1 MEVIN
6 NENKKI
12 IDIKLLELLSEKG
25 SEMIVYN
32 DENFVYKIFK
42 KDYKLGHKSIEELN
56 YLSSI
61 KTSRILMPESLI
73 FNNDELIGYT
83 MIYIKDEK
91 DIRNDTMANLLN
103 ELMIVKQ
110 DIDILNKLCVRL
122 IDINKSNIVYN
133 GKLYLIDPGNYYI
146 NDVNDLLIYYQNR
159 EITEEEKQNL
169 IINWN
174 YNKINKLMHELL
186 FMNNS
191 DIDFYLLRKIIEFF
205 EIERKKDGL
214 IYDAGIYQKY
224 FDKDLTVREAI
235 KKFVSNYIKVDEEEN
250 KIDNKAESIIYSDL
264 YIKLYDLIQKKAE
277 ILEKVNSKFSSLIE
291 KYELD

>member
-12 IDIKLLELLSEKG
+12 IDIELLELLSEKG
-25 SEMIVYN
+25 SEMTVYN

-42 KDYKLGHKSIEELN
+42 KDYKFGHRSIDELN

-73 FNNDELIGYT
+73 FNDDILIGYT

-91 DIRNDTMANLLN
+91 DIHNDTMANLLN
-103 ELMIVKQ
+103 ELMIIKQ

-146 NDVNDLLIYYQNR
+146 NNINDLLIYYQNK
-159 EITEEEKQNL
+159 EITEEEKQSI

-205 EIERKKDGL
+205 ETERKKDGS
-214 IYDAGIYQKY
+214 IYDISIYQKF
-224 FDKDLTVREAI
+224 FDKDLTVRESI
-235 KKFVSNYIKVDEEEN
+235 NKFVSNYIKVDEEE
-250 KIDNKAESIIYSDL
+250 
-264 YIKLYDLIQKKAE
+264 KKM
-277 ILEKVNSKFSSLIE
+277 ILSLF
-291 KYELD
+291 KM

>member
-1 MEVIN
+1 MEVVCS
-6 NENKKI
+6 ENRKL
-12 IDIKLLELLSEKG
+12 IDIESLQLLSQKG
-25 SEMIVYN
+25 SEMTVYN
-32 DENFVYKIFK
+32 DEEFVYKIFK
-42 KDYKLGHKSIEELN
+42 KDYKLSHKNIEELN
-56 YLSSI
+56 NLSCI
-61 KTSRILMPESLI
+61 KTLRILMPKALLFSNE
-73 FNNDELIGYT
+73 ELIGYT
-83 MIYIKDEK
+83 MPYIKNER
-91 DIRNDTMANLLN
+91 DIHNGTMANLLH
-103 ELMIVKQ
+103 ELMVIKK

-146 NDVNDLLIYYQNR
+146 NDVNDLLIYYQNN
-159 EITEEEKQNL
+159 EITEEEKQNI

-174 YNKINKLMHELL
+174 YNKLNKLMHELL

-235 KKFVSNYIKVDEEEN
+235 KKFVSNYIKVDEEE
-250 KIDNKAESIIYSDL
+250 KKM
-264 YIKLYDLIQKKAE
+264 IKLYKEVL
-277 ILEKVNSKFSSLIE
+277 
-291 KYELD
+291 

>member
-1 MEVIN
+1 MEVVH
-6 NENKKI
+6 NKKREL
-12 IDIKLLELLSEKG
+12 IDIELLQLLSQKS
-25 SEMIVYN
+25 SEMTVYN

-42 KDYKLGHKSIEELN
+42 KDYKFRHKSIEELN

-91 DIRNDTMANLLN
+91 DIHNDTMANLLN
-103 ELMIVKQ
+103 ELMIIKQ

-186 FMNNS
+186 FMGNS

-205 EIERKKDGL
+205 EEERKKDGL
-214 IYDAGIYQKY
+214 IYDISLYQKY

-235 KKFVSNYIKVDEEEN
+235 NKFVSNYIKVDEEE
-250 KIDNKAESIIYSDL
+250 K
-264 YIKLYDLIQKKAE
+264 QM
-277 ILEKVNSKFSSLIE
+277 ILSLF
-291 KYELD
+291 KM

>member
-12 IDIKLLELLSEKG
+12 IDIELLELLSEKG
-25 SEMIVYN
+25 SEMTVYN

-42 KDYKLGHKSIEELN
+42 KDYKLSHKSIEELN
-56 YLSSI
+56 YLSST
-61 KTSRILMPESLI
+61 KTLRILMPKALLFSNE
-73 FNNDELIGYT
+73 ELIGYT
-83 MIYIKDEK
+83 MSYIKNER
-91 DIRNDTMANLLN
+91 DIHSDTMANLLN
-103 ELMIVKQ
+103 ELMIIKQ

-146 NDVNDLLIYYQNR
+146 NNINDLLIYYQNK

-174 YNKINKLMHELL
+174 YDKINKLMHELL

-191 DIDFYLLRKIIEFF
+191 DIDFYLLRKIIDFF
-205 EIERKKDGL
+205 ETERKKDGL
-214 IYDAGIYQKY
+214 IYDASIYQKY
-224 FDKDLTVREAI
+224 FDKDLTVKESINKFI
-235 KKFVSNYIKVDEEEN
+235 KKHIKVDEEEKN
-250 KIDNKAESIIYSDL
+250 DIIT
-264 YIKLYDLIQKKAE
+264 
-277 ILEKVNSKFSSLIE
+277 F
-291 KYELD
+291 

>member
-12 IDIKLLELLSEKG
+12 IDIELLELLSEKG
-25 SEMIVYN
+25 SEMTVYN

-83 MIYIKDEK
+83 MIYIKNEK
-91 DIRNDTMANLLN
+91 DIHNDTMANLLN
-103 ELMIVKQ
+103 ELTIIKQ

-146 NDVNDLLIYYQNR
+146 NDVNDLLIYYQNK

-174 YNKINKLMHELL
+174 YNKLNKLMHELL

-235 KKFVSNYIKVDEEEN
+235 KKFVSNYIKVDEEE
-250 KIDNKAESIIYSDL
+250 
-264 YIKLYDLIQKKAE
+264 KKMV
-277 ILEKVNSKFSSLIE
+277 LSLF
-291 KYELD
+291 KM

>member
-12 IDIKLLELLSEKG
+12 IDIELLELLSEKD
-25 SEMIVYN
+25 M
-32 DENFVYKIFK
+32 
-42 KDYKLGHKSIEELN
+42 H
-56 YLSSI
+56 
-61 KTSRILMPESLI
+61 
-73 FNNDELIGYT
+73 
-83 MIYIKDEK
+83 
-91 DIRNDTMANLLN
+91 NDTMANLLN
-103 ELMIVKQ
+103 ELMIIKQ

-159 EITEEEKQNL
+159 EITEEEKQNF

-174 YNKINKLMHELL
+174 YNKLNKLMHELL

-235 KKFVSNYIKVDEEEN
+235 KKFVSNYIKVDEEE
-250 KIDNKAESIIYSDL
+250 
-264 YIKLYDLIQKKAE
+264 KKMV
-277 ILEKVNSKFSSLIE
+277 LSLF
-291 KYELD
+291 KM

>member
-12 IDIKLLELLSEKG
+12 IDIELLELLSQKG
-25 SEMIVYN
+25 SEMTVYN
-32 DENFVYKIFK
+32 DENSVYKIFK
-42 KDYKLGHKSIEELN
+42 KDYKLGHKSIDELN

-61 KTSRILMPESLI
+61 KTSRILMPEALLFS
-73 FNNDELIGYT
+73 NEELIGYT
-83 MIYIKDEK
+83 MVYIKDEK
-91 DIRNDTMANLLN
+91 DIHSDTMANLLN
-103 ELMIVKQ
+103 ELMIIKQ

-133 GKLYLIDPGNYYI
+133 GKLYLVDPGNYYI
-146 NDVNDLLIYYQNR
+146 NDVNDLLIYFQNR
-159 EITEEEKQNL
+159 EITEEEKLNL

-205 EIERKKDGL
+205 ETERKKDGL
-214 IYDAGIYQKY
+214 IYDISIYQKY
-224 FDKDLTVREAI
+224 FDKDLTVRESI
-235 KKFVSNYIKVDEEEN
+235 NKFVSNYIKVDEEE
-250 KIDNKAESIIYSDL
+250 
-264 YIKLYDLIQKKAE
+264 KKM
-277 ILEKVNSKFSSLIE
+277 ILSLF
-291 KYELD
+291 KM

>member
-1 MEVIN
+1 MEVIH
-6 NENKKI
+6 NEDGKL
-12 IDIKLLELLSEKG
+12 IDIQFLQLLSQKG
-25 SEMIVYN
+25 SEMTVYN

-42 KDYKLGHKSIEELN
+42 KDYKLEHKSIEELN

-91 DIRNDTMANLLN
+91 DIHNDTMANLLN
-103 ELMIVKQ
+103 ELMIIKQ

-146 NDVNDLLIYYQNR
+146 NNINDLLIYYQNKD
-159 EITEEEKQNL
+159 ITEEEKQNL

-205 EIERKKDGL
+205 ETERRKDGL
-214 IYDAGIYQKY
+214 IYDISIYQKY
-224 FDKDLTVREAI
+224 FDKDLTVRESI
-235 KKFVSNYIKVDEEEN
+235 NKFVSDYIKVDEEE
-250 KIDNKAESIIYSDL
+250 
-264 YIKLYDLIQKKAE
+264 KKM
-277 ILEKVNSKFSSLIE
+277 ILSLF
-291 KYELD
+291 KM

>member
-1 MEVIN
+1 
-6 NENKKI
+6 
-12 IDIKLLELLSEKG
+12 
-25 SEMIVYN
+25 
-32 DENFVYKIFK
+32 
-42 KDYKLGHKSIEELN
+42 
-56 YLSSI
+56 
-61 KTSRILMPESLI
+61 MPKSLI

-83 MIYIKDEK
+83 MIYIKNEK
-91 DIRNDTMANLLN
+91 DIHNDTMANLLN
-103 ELMIVKQ
+103 ELMIIKQ

-122 IDINKSNIVYN
+122 IDINKSNIIYN

-146 NDVNDLLIYYQNR
+146 NDVNDLLIYYQNK

-174 YNKINKLMHELL
+174 YNKLNKLMHELL

-224 FDKDLTVREAI
+224 FDRI
-235 KKFVSNYIKVDEEEN
+235 
-250 KIDNKAESIIYSDL
+250 
-264 YIKLYDLIQKKAE
+264 
-277 ILEKVNSKFSSLIE
+277 
-291 KYELD
+291 

>member
-12 IDIKLLELLSEKG
+12 IDIELLELLSEKG
-25 SEMIVYN
+25 SEMTVYN
-32 DENFVYKIFK
+32 DEELVYKIFK

-91 DIRNDTMANLLN
+91 DIHNDTMANLLN
-103 ELMIVKQ
+103 ELMIIKQ

-146 NDVNDLLIYYQNR
+146 NDVNDLLIYYQNK

-174 YNKINKLMHELL
+174 YNKLNKLMHELL

-235 KKFVSNYIKVDEEEN
+235 KKFVSNYIKVDEEE
-250 KIDNKAESIIYSDL
+250 
-264 YIKLYDLIQKKAE
+264 KKMV
-277 ILEKVNSKFSSLIE
+277 LSLF
-291 KYELD
+291 KM

>member
-12 IDIKLLELLSEKG
+12 IDIELLELLSEKG
-25 SEMIVYN
+25 SEMTVYN

-42 KDYKLGHKSIEELN
+42 KDYKFGHRSIDELN

-73 FNNDELIGYT
+73 FNDDILIGYT

-91 DIRNDTMANLLN
+91 DIHNDTMANLLN
-103 ELMIVKQ
+103 ELMIIKQ

-146 NDVNDLLIYYQNR
+146 NNINDLLIYYQNK
-159 EITEEEKQNL
+159 EITEEEKQNI

-205 EIERKKDGL
+205 ETERKKDGS
-214 IYDAGIYQKY
+214 IYDISIYQKF
-224 FDKDLTVREAI
+224 FDKDLTVRESI
-235 KKFVSNYIKVDEEEN
+235 NKFVSNYIKVDEEE
-250 KIDNKAESIIYSDL
+250 
-264 YIKLYDLIQKKAE
+264 KKM
-277 ILEKVNSKFSSLIE
+277 ILSLF
-291 KYELD
+291 KM

>member
-1 MEVIN
+1 MEVIH
-6 NENKKI
+6 NEDGKL
-12 IDIKLLELLSEKG
+12 IDIQFLQLLSQKG
-25 SEMIVYN
+25 SEMTVYN

-42 KDYKLGHKSIEELN
+42 KDYKLEHKSIEELN

-91 DIRNDTMANLLN
+91 DIHNDTMANLLN
-103 ELMIVKQ
+103 ELMIIKQ

-146 NDVNDLLIYYQNR
+146 NNINDLLIYYQNKD
-159 EITEEEKQNL
+159 ITEEEKQNL

-205 EIERKKDGL
+205 ETERRKDGL
-214 IYDAGIYQKY
+214 IYDISIYQKY
-224 FDKDLTVREAI
+224 FDKDLTVRESI
-235 KKFVSNYIKVDEEEN
+235 NKFVSNYIKVDEEE
-250 KIDNKAESIIYSDL
+250 
-264 YIKLYDLIQKKAE
+264 KKM
-277 ILEKVNSKFSSLIE
+277 ILSLF
-291 KYELD
+291 KM

>member
-12 IDIKLLELLSEKG
+12 IDIELLELLSEKD
-25 SEMIVYN
+25 M
-32 DENFVYKIFK
+32 
-42 KDYKLGHKSIEELN
+42 H
-56 YLSSI
+56 
-61 KTSRILMPESLI
+61 
-73 FNNDELIGYT
+73 
-83 MIYIKDEK
+83 
-91 DIRNDTMANLLN
+91 NDTMANLLN
-103 ELMIVKQ
+103 ELMIIKQ

-146 NDVNDLLIYYQNR
+146 NDVNDLLIYYQNK

-174 YNKINKLMHELL
+174 YNQLNKLMHELL

-235 KKFVSNYIKVDEEEN
+235 KKFVSNYIKVDEEE
-250 KIDNKAESIIYSDL
+250 
-264 YIKLYDLIQKKAE
+264 KKMV
-277 ILEKVNSKFSSLIE
+277 LSLF
-291 KYELD
+291 KM